1 MMAWL
6 PILLFGVLVMAA
18 LVLVLKL
25 QRGAWEAV
33 AAALVLGLAG
43 YALQSSPGQAGAP
56 TQRTSGGGYDGAA
69 LVDVRREFAGET
81 ISTKNTIVT
90 ADALA
95 RNGRFE
101 YAAGLLQGH
110 LQENPGDSEAWTALG
125 NALFGLAEG
134 NLTEAATEAYRRAA
148 IADEGNPAP
157 YFFLGL
163 GWLTAGEFDRSR
175 ALWALALER
184 TEEGT
189 PARAAMTARLAQLD
203 TMLARARLAGDL
215 PPAETE

>member
-1 MMAWL
+1 MAWI
-6 PILLFGVLVMAA
+6 PIVLFAAFVMAA
-18 LVLVLKL
+18 LVWLFKL
-25 QRGAWEAV
+25 PRGAWEAA

-43 YALQSSPGQAGAP
+43 YALHSNPGQAGAP
-56 TQRTSGGGYDGAA
+56 TQRASGGGYDGAA
-69 LVDVRREFAGET
+69 LVDARRQFADQA
-81 ISTKNTIVT
+81 ISATPSILT

-101 YAAGLLQGH
+101 YAAELLGVY
-110 LQENPGDSEAWTALG
+110 LSENPNDSEAWTALG
-125 NALFGLAEG
+125 NALFAQGEG

-163 GWLTAGEFDRSR
+163 GWLTAGEFDRAR

-184 TEEGT
+184 TEEGSE
-189 PARAAMTARLAQLD
+189 AHAAMEARLAQLD
-203 TMLARARLAGDL
+203 IMLSRARAAGDL
-215 PPAETE
+215 PLGETE